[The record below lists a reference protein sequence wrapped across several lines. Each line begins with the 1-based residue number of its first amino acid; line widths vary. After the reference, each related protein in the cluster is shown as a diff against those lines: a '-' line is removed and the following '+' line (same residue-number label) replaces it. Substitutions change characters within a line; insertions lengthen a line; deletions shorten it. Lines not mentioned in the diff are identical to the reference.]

1 MSKRT
6 VQVNVHVVP
15 AKNLDG
21 YFVGLLRS
29 AKTNRVV
36 ARTSIACSTPGGA
49 LKAAHVRAQT
59 DLYVNYEVL

>member
-15 AKNLDG
+15 AKDLPG

-29 AKTNRVV
+29 DKTNRVV

-49 LKAAHVRAQT
+49 IKAAHIRAAT
-59 DLYVNYEVL
+59 DLYVNYVVL